1 MNEEPMPKS
10 LSPPSSAAVGDAQ
23 SSQQD
28 SANENKTSTSNAT
41 FPMQNAWGI
50 PTVAATT
57 QSNSGSNN
65 AKKRSNVESID
76 TLNSGIINNE
86 SSKPTTFS
94 FADIMAEQQL
104 EKNLTKPTT
113 KVKFCHE
120 VESEEERMMR
130 LAIEASLQD
139 HHKSSGEFISH
150 ATKMPPSVLKNN
162 DGTQNSNSVSF
173 SNTNNIVTYEEN
185 DDMDMDDDMKMAIA
199 LSLQDGEGSSAVT
212 LDDGIGNVKEGQAEE
227 EEEDDRK
234 PSALPV
240 QQDESKPTA
249 LDRKMD
255 GGKQDSIAA
264 PSANSAPVIPSVAA
278 SAATSSTIPTVDE
291 SERLARSLYQAE
303 LDEQS
308 AKAAEEAAS
317 LQLAL
322 KLQEEEDGRNAL
334 ERDARFKREGMCHGG
349 AGGNVGVR
357 TVGRDEFHSLK
368 NNKEY
373 GDGRII
379 DRRKKEESGMGKFL
393 TKNYGDEDE
402 ATTDFT
408 GTNHDDTNDY
418 YYYTHDRYKGDDDV
432 EEEDFD
438 DGIHMNSRSSSSSW
452 KRLDKDT
459 FVGPNNEIRTKH
471 DPELKH
477 RSNAVNLLGSQGA
490 KLKDAY
496 SGSGENK
503 KSASVSDRAYNAFRS
518 AESRQTGYKKGVRR
532 QGHGRAEDM
541 NAGKTRGGAL
551 DGNVRLQIA
560 AAINAGLIETCNG
573 VVKEGKEGENLN
585 HLINI

>member
-28 SANENKTSTSNAT
+28 SANDNKTSTSNAT
-41 FPMQNAWGI
+41 FPKQNAWGN
-50 PTVAATT
+50 AT
-57 QSNSGSNN
+57 GSNN

-86 SSKPTTFS
+86 SSKPKT

-139 HHKSSGEFISH
+139 HHQSNGGFISH

-162 DGTQNSNSVSF
+162 VGTQNNNNVSF
-173 SNTNNIVTYEEN
+173 SNTNNIVTYDEN
-185 DDMDMDDDMKMAIA
+185 DDMDMDDDIKMAIA
-199 LSLQDGEGSSAVT
+199 LSLQEAEAASAVT
-212 LDDGIGNVKEGQAEE
+212 FGNVKVGKAEE

-234 PSALPV
+234 PSALPE

-264 PSANSAPVIPSVAA
+264 PSANSAAVIPSVAA
-278 SAATSSTIPTVDE
+278 SAAASSTIPTVDE

-334 ERDARFKREGMCHGG
+334 ERDARFKREGMCHDGT
-349 AGGNVGVR
+349 GGNVGVR

-373 GDGRII
+373 GDDRII

-393 TKNYGDEDE
+393 TKNYGEEDE
-402 ATTDFT
+402 TTTDFT

-585 HLINI
+585 HLINILMK